1 MLTNSQDIMLY
12 QIQSMADEIAKETS
26 KLTGKAK
33 KMDGTITLIVEFG
46 TSRDR
51 FSEPEIKVEIIS
63 YSLAKQ
69 KEKMFLFDSIEL
81 AYEQVSVWYQERK
94 VELVE
99 LAKLDRNDIA
109 HKINSKKDNNSAI
122 DIEES

>member
-33 KMDGTITLIVEFG
+33 KADGTITLLIELG

-51 FSEPEIKVEIIS
+51 LLDPTIRVEIIS

-69 KEKMFLFDSIEL
+69 KEKMFLFDSIDL
-81 AYEQVSVWYQERK
+81 AYEQVTLWYQERK
-94 VELVE
+94 IELVE
-99 LAKLDRNDIA
+99 LSKLDRNNIA
-109 HKINSKKDNNSAI
+109 DKINSKKSNKDAI
-122 DIEES
+122 DVEDA

>member
-1 MLTNSQDIMLY
+1 
-12 QIQSMADEIAKETS
+12 MADEIAKETS

-51 FSEPEIKVEIIS
+51 LSEPEIKVEIIS

-81 AYEQVSVWYQERK
+81 AYEQVSLWYQERK

-99 LAKLDRNDIA
+99 LAKMDRNDIA
-109 HKINSKKDNNSAI
+109 YKINSKKDNNSAI

>member
-51 FSEPEIKVEIIS
+51 LSEPEIKVEIIS

-81 AYEQVSVWYQERK
+81 AYEQVSLWYQERK

-99 LAKLDRNDIA
+99 LAKMDRNDIA
-109 HKINSKKDNNSAI
+109 YKINSKKDNNSAI